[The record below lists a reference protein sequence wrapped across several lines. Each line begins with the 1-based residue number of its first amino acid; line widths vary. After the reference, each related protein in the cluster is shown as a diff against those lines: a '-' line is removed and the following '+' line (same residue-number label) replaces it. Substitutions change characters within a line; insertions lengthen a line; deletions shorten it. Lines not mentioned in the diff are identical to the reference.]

1 MKSLMNLDKSP
12 SEPSAAGK
20 TEVTGTSSAA
30 SDPAEPPRDA
40 ADIEPSPADARA
52 ESGKSPPSPPR
63 TIQPKS
69 QPAAPPAS
77 LSRPAPT
84 TNLATAGSATPPS
97 APQPSLPVS
106 MKQRPNSAAIING
119 SSRLAGEVQEQD
131 FEVRLAQLGFA
142 DAAASSFMA
151 RIFAGLRSLIP
162 FGRFGEESIR
172 QQRMVAFDGFRSDLF
187 EEKRERDRRY
197 GTVYNVW
204 EKENAFLVRLEL
216 PRLMPKSSLKETWE
230 IPDEMPD
237 YACTLTLAD
246 NVLRIRAGLPDEA
259 RRRLSYVSSSFPSDF
274 ETRID
279 FQMPVLSYSY
289 RLHSKVLEVIVYKKT
304 GSRRVSSNGQ

>member
-1 MKSLMNLDKSP
+1 
-12 SEPSAAGK
+12 
-20 TEVTGTSSAA
+20 
-30 SDPAEPPRDA
+30 
-40 ADIEPSPADARA
+40 
-52 ESGKSPPSPPR
+52 
-63 TIQPKS
+63 
-69 QPAAPPAS
+69 
-77 LSRPAPT
+77 
-84 TNLATAGSATPPS
+84 
-97 APQPSLPVS
+97 

-142 DAAASSFMA
+142 DADASSFMA
-151 RIFAGLRSLIP
+151 RIFAGLRRLIQ
-162 FGRFGEESIR
+162 FGRFGEQSIR

-197 GTVYNVW
+197 GTVYDVW

-216 PRLMPKSSLKETWE
+216 PRRMPKSSLKETWE

-279 FQMPVLSYSY
+279 FQMPVSSYSY
-289 RLHSKVLEVIVYKKT
+289 RLHSKVLEVIAYKKT